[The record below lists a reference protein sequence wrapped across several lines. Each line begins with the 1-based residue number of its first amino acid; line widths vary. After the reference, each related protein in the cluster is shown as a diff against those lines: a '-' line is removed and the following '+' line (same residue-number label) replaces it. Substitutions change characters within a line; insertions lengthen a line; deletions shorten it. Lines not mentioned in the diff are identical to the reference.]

1 MVAGDQIPALM
12 EAEDHF
18 CLCYVSVTATL
29 VQERSPVPLSVSR
42 NRMDHVYL
50 AKEPHSPLGSG
61 MRIGACCFEPLQ
73 AKINLY
79 FFDSELS
86 VVDIILTI

>member
-1 MVAGDQIPALM
+1 MVAGDQIPAPM
-12 EAEDHF
+12 EAEDLL
-18 CLCYVSVTATL
+18 CLCCVSATATL
-29 VQERSPVPLSVSR
+29 VQDRSPAPLSVSR

-50 AKEPHSPLGSG
+50 AKEPHLPFGSR
-61 MRIGACCFEPLQ
+61 MRIGAGCFEPLR

-86 VVDIILTI
+86 RVDIILTK